1 MGGQGTSSGAQNP
14 PMYKAALDTRAE
26 SKTARPAPCESS
38 RPAGTSQSRRNREAL
53 ASKPAEGG
61 VIDVDDDDLN
71 DDEAEAKE
79 QREVLNRV
87 ASVFPSE
94 QAKELEENKRTRVA
108 PPFWCSNW
116 YRVYWYH
123 LTGEEILI
131 HAFRQASR
139 GTISLRD
146 VGSFVINKG
155 SEGAGGE
162 PPGGAGSGSGE
173 RAKPP
178 PPPFPG
184 NKGERPKPPPPDRPP
199 DVGRPEPSA
208 APSEPPPRGRPTGRS
223 EEYP

>member
-1 MGGQGTSSGAQNP
+1 M
-14 PMYKAALDTRAE
+14 
-26 SKTARPAPCESS
+26 
-38 RPAGTSQSRRNREAL
+38 
-53 ASKPAEGG
+53 AS
-61 VIDVDDDDLN
+61 L
-71 DDEAEAKE
+71 
-79 QREVLNRV
+79 
-87 ASVFPSE
+87 FPSE

-108 PPFWCSNW
+108 PPFWRSNW

-139 GTISLRD
+139 GIISLRD